1 MKKII
6 TLTMLCACAIMTVFT
21 GCQAAESEKKDKN
34 AVCYVIANT
43 ANSKG
48 LNLNSPLVYDTV
60 YTTIRNEGYLAVINA
75 DSNSDIVYANSFE
88 LDDQYQFASKD
99 KLDMEAA
106 ANTTNFISGMQ
117 SVIADDPEIDYLAS
131 LQLAVRAISSL
142 EGYDS
147 KSIIVVGTGLSTA
160 GDNLN
165 FCNNLLSA
173 EPEVI
178 INLLKEKSEIPDF
191 SDLIVYWQQMGDVAF
206 PQEDLN
212 SAQKNKLQEIYA
224 GIVEAGGGT
233 FIYNDIVA
241 TPVNENIE
249 YPPVTPV
256 DLPSDTPISF
266 EPEIFE
272 SSKINVLKEP
282 MILTEKMIT
291 FIGDKSEYLNPDN
304 VVATLQPIAD
314 YLVNNDTTILLCGC
328 TAGDTNGS
336 YAIKLSEDRAEAV
349 KSTLVQ
355 LGVDESRII
364 CIGLGSS
371 DPWHIYGVGYDGE
384 AASSNRKVVVL
395 DASSA
400 TAVSILNNT

>member
-6 TLTMLCACAIMTVFT
+6 TLTMLCACAIMTFFT
-21 GCQAAESEKKDKN
+21 GCQASESEKTDKN

-48 LNLNSPLVYDTV
+48 LNLNSPLIYDTV
-60 YTTIRNEGYLAVINA
+60 YTTIRNEGYIAVVNA
-75 DSNSDIVYANSFE
+75 DGNPDIVYANSFE
-88 LDDQYQFASKD
+88 LDDRYQFASKD

-106 ANTTNFISGMQ
+106 TSTTNFISGMQ

-131 LQLAVRAISSL
+131 LQQAVRAISSL

-191 SDLIVYWQQMGDVAF
+191 RELKVYWQQMFDVAS
-206 PQEDLN
+206 PQKGLN
-212 SAQKNKLQEIYA
+212 SAQKNKLREIYA

-256 DLPSDTPISF
+256 DLPLDTPISF

-304 VVATLQPIAD
+304 AVATLQPIAD

>member
-21 GCQAAESEKKDKN
+21 GCQAAESEKNDKN

-88 LDDQYQFASKD
+88 LDDRYQFASKD
-99 KLDMEAA
+99 KLDMETA

-256 DLPSDTPISF
+256 DLPLDTPISF

-304 VVATLQPIAD
+304 AVATLQPIAD

-328 TAGDTNGS
+328 TAGDTNSS
-336 YAIKLSEDRAEAV
+336 YAITLSKNRAEAV

-364 CIGLGSS
+364 CRGLGSS

>member
-6 TLTMLCACAIMTVFT
+6 TLTILCACAIMTFFT
-21 GCQAAESEKKDKN
+21 GCQASESEKTDKN

-48 LNLNSPLVYDTV
+48 LNLNSPLIYDTV
-60 YTTIRNEGYLAVINA
+60 YTTIRNEGYIAVVNA
-75 DSNSDIVYANSFE
+75 DGNPDIVYANSFE
-88 LDDQYQFASKD
+88 LDDRYQFASKD

-106 ANTTNFISGMQ
+106 TSTTNLISGMQ

-131 LQLAVRAISSL
+131 IQQAVRAISSL

-191 SDLIVYWQQMGDVAF
+191 RELKVYWQQMFDVAS
-206 PQEDLN
+206 PQKELN
-212 SAQKNKLQEIYA
+212 SAQKNKLREIYA

>member
-6 TLTMLCACAIMTVFT
+6 TLTILCACAIMTFFT
-21 GCQAAESEKKDKN
+21 GCQASESEKTDKN

-48 LNLNSPLVYDTV
+48 LNLNSPLIYDTV
-60 YTTIRNEGYLAVINA
+60 YTTIRNEGYIAVVNA
-75 DSNSDIVYANSFE
+75 DGNPDIVYANSFE
-88 LDDQYQFASKD
+88 LDDRYQFASKD

-106 ANTTNFISGMQ
+106 TSTTNLISGMQ

-131 LQLAVRAISSL
+131 LQQAVRAISSL

-191 SDLIVYWQQMGDVAF
+191 RELKVYWQQMFDVAS
-206 PQEDLN
+206 PQKELN
-212 SAQKNKLQEIYA
+212 SAQKNKLREIYA

>member
-6 TLTMLCACAIMTVFT
+6 TLTILCACAIMTFFT
-21 GCQAAESEKKDKN
+21 GCQASESEKTDKN

-48 LNLNSPLVYDTV
+48 LNLNSPLIYDTV
-60 YTTIRNEGYLAVINA
+60 YTTIRNEGYIAVVNA
-75 DSNSDIVYANSFE
+75 DGNPDIVYANSFE
-88 LDDQYQFASKD
+88 LDDRYQFASKD

-106 ANTTNFISGMQ
+106 TSTTNLISGMQ

-131 LQLAVRAISSL
+131 LQQAARAISPL

-191 SDLIVYWQQMGDVAF
+191 RELKVYWQQMFDVAS
-206 PQEDLN
+206 PQKELN
-212 SAQKNKLQEIYA
+212 SAQKNKLREIYA

>member
-6 TLTMLCACAIMTVFT
+6 TLTILCACAIMTFFT
-21 GCQAAESEKKDKN
+21 GCQASESEKTDKN

-48 LNLNSPLVYDTV
+48 LNLNSPLIYDTV
-60 YTTIRNEGYLAVINA
+60 YTTIRNEGYIAVVNA
-75 DSNSDIVYANSFE
+75 DGNPDIVYANSFE
-88 LDDQYQFASKD
+88 LDDRYQFASKD

-106 ANTTNFISGMQ
+106 ASTTNLISGMQ

-131 LQLAVRAISSL
+131 IQQAVRAISSL

-191 SDLIVYWQQMGDVAF
+191 RELKVYWQQMFDVAS
-206 PQEDLN
+206 PQKELN
-212 SAQKNKLQEIYA
+212 SAQKNKLREIYA

-256 DLPSDTPISF
+256 DLPSDTTISF

>member
-6 TLTMLCACAIMTVFT
+6 TLTILCACAIMTVFT
-21 GCQAAESEKKDKN
+21 GCQAAESEKNDKN

-88 LDDQYQFASKD
+88 LDDRYQFASKD

-256 DLPSDTPISF
+256 DLPLDTPISF

-304 VVATLQPIAD
+304 AVATLQPIAD

-328 TAGDTNGS
+328 TAGDTNSS
-336 YAIKLSEDRAEAV
+336 YAITLSKNRAEAV